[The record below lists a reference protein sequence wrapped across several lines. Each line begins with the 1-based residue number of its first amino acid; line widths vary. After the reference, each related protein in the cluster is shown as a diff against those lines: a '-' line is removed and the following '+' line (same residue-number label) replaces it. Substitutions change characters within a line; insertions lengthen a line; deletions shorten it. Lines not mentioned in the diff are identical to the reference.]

1 MAKKT
6 IWGFLRDQYSK
17 VPPVAQADL
26 RDKTVVVVGANTGLG
41 FEAAQHFARMGVGKL
56 ILACRNQE
64 KGDAAVRRGCTFNVT
79 SYITVSDTS

>member
-6 IWGFLRDQYSK
+6 IWGFLQDQYKK
-17 VPPVAQADL
+17 VPPAAQADL
-26 RDKTVVVVGANTGLG
+26 KGKTVIVVGANTGLG

-64 KGDAAVRRGCTFNVT
+64 KGEAAVQRGYTFN
-79 SYITVSDTS
+79 SSQC